1 MGRQTYKHIRAI
13 NSYRESRIYVKEVCV
28 CVCVC
33 ALRFKEMTEEE
44 GKEVLTSS

>member
-28 CVCVC
+28 CV
-33 ALRFKEMTEEE
+33 LRFKEMTEEE